1 VGVRNAS
8 WGVRAT
14 VGALRSTSAASPSA
28 PVDGGGRVGRAAR
41 RAAVRAPCTLVA
53 GPLLDGATPPVS
65 LGDRCRYAFR
75 TALPYTLS
83 FVTEVTEVSPPTRL
97 VVDASG
103 ELAGTG
109 CWELTD
115 VEAGTAPRYTWLVET
130 TKRWMNLLAPIGRPA
145 FSWNHDVLMKDFARG
160 LASALVAPLVSVA
173 NHTVAPGSPGF
184 GRTDAA
190 V

>member
-1 VGVRNAS
+1 VARYHFVTEI
-8 WGVRAT
+8 V
-14 VGALRSTSAASPSA
+14 VGAPLEHVWDHIADPTRLPATWRWLESTEM
-28 PVDGGGRVGRAAR
+28 
-41 RAAVRAPCTLVA
+41 
-53 GPLLDGATPPVS
+53 LDGATPPVS

-115 VEAGTAPRYTWLVET
+115 VEVGTALRYTWLVET

-160 LASALVAPLVSVA
+160 LASALDAPLVSVA

-190 V
+190 A